1 MIAKVIF
8 FTESKLINLPYESK
22 TRADKRRITECAD
35 MLTDTALTN
44 PAM

>member
-1 MIAKVIF
+1 MIAKVF
-8 FTESKLINLPYESK
+8 SLPSQNLNLPYESK

>member
-1 MIAKVIF
+1 MKISIGSF
-8 FTESKLINLPYESK
+8 SLPSQDLPYESK

-35 MLTDTALTN
+35 MLTDTALKN